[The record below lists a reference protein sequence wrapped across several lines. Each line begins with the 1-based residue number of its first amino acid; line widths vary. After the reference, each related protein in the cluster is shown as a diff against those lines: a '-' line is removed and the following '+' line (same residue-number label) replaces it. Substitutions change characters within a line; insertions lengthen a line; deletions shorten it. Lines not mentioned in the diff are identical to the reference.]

1 MSNDRDGRDPG
12 VYQGVVPSE
21 RPKNIIANRAPTAND
36 RRYKIGT
43 LWVNKSAN
51 ASYQLTSVVAATA
64 NWELLGSATGAI
76 ATLTGTTG
84 GALSP
89 TGGNINIL
97 GTAADGLSFAGS
109 GSTLTGAIAQ
119 ATETQRGTLETATDA
134 EALAFA
140 ATDKALVPSNLAA
153 LTATTAQA
161 GILETA
167 TDAEAQAKTAVD
179 KIITPSNLA
188 AVGFI
193 QTAEVSLTAAQ
204 IKALATTP
212 IELVAAPGAS
222 KAIKFMGAGL
232 KLVAGT
238 EVLAEAGDNLGI
250 KYTDAA
256 GVQVSQTIE
265 CTGFIDQAADTYT
278 NSEPAIDAIVAAA
291 SAENQALVLDNLG
304 VNFTGNA
311 SNDATLEISVAYRV
325 VEI

>member
-1 MSNDRDGRDPG
+1 MANRNPLAYTGTVTGSVVRLGDIQLNSSQFTVNSN
-12 VYQGVVPSE
+12 GVVSL
-21 RPKNIIANRAPTAND
+21 IGGGLAIDTVGGDSGTAVPTAAGLLTIAGGEGIDTSATSN
-36 RRYKIGT
+36 T
-43 LWVNKSAN
+43 LTIAGEN
-51 ASYQLTSVVAATA
+51 ASAS
-64 NWELLGSATGAI
+64 NKGI
-76 ATLTGTTG
+76 ASF
-84 GALSP
+84 A
-89 TGGNINIL
+89 
-97 GTAADGLSFAGS
+97 AADFTVTAGAVA
-109 GSTLTGAIAQ
+109 LNEAIMSY
-119 ATETQRGTLETATDA
+119 AT
-134 EALAFA
+134 
-140 ATDKALVPSNLAA
+140 
-153 LTATTAQA
+153 
-161 GILETA
+161 
-167 TDAEAQAKTAVD
+167 
-179 KIITPSNLA
+179 
-188 AVGFI
+188 
-193 QTAEVSLTAAQ
+193 VSLTAAQ

-222 KAIKFMGAGL
+222 KAIKFMGAVL

-311 SNDATLEISVAYRV
+311 SNDATLEISIAYRI